1 MRLFLKKFL
10 LFLLPLLVL
19 YGMLEFQLSRM
30 PNNFTRK
37 KEYFEAQLGDIEVLI
52 AGPSYANTID
62 PQFLSYKGFNLFND
76 AEDIYYHTKLIE
88 KYLERMPKL
97 KLIILPISYYAL
109 EYRLDQSPAGWRVA
123 FYRSVWGIPPQ
134 SALSYFNPVL
144 YSYTAAYGWREV
156 LNLIERGFISS
167 DQRMLYQ
174 NGWREIGAQTIAE
187 DSEWKRMGRQLVE
200 LNESMMSAE
209 KIAGNMQL
217 LSRLIET
224 CQDHGIQVMLITTPL
239 HHFYYDHL
247 KEDKLARMQENIQRL
262 VSQYHVLYL
271 NFMKDERFGAAADFY
286 NPDHV
291 STAGAEKFSRIMDD
305 IIRNSSILAGKGG

>member
-1 MRLFLKKFL
+1 MKPFLKKLL
-10 LFLLPLLVL
+10 LFLLPWLVL
-19 YGMLEFQLSRM
+19 YGALEFQLSRI
-30 PNNFTRK
+30 PNNFNRK
-37 KEYFEAQLGDIEVLI
+37 KEYFEAQLDEIEVLI

-62 PQFLSYKGFNLFND
+62 PQYLSYKGFNLFND

-97 KLIILPISYYAL
+97 KLIILPISYYSL

-134 SALSYFNPVL
+134 SELSYFNPVL

-156 LNLIERGFISS
+156 LTLIERGFVST
-167 DQRMLYQ
+167 DQRKVFS
-174 NGWREIGAQTIAE
+174 NGWREIGPKTIAE
-187 DSEWKRMGRQLVE
+187 NAEWERMGWQLVE

-209 KIAGNMQL
+209 RITGNMRL
-217 LSRLIET
+217 LSSLIET
-224 CQDHGIQVMLITTPL
+224 CQSQGIQVLLITTPL

-247 KEDKLARMQENIQRL
+247 KPDKLARMQENIQRL
-262 VSQYHVLYL
+262 VNQYHVPYL
-271 NFMKDERFGAAADFY
+271 NFMKDERFQAADFY

-291 STAGAEKFSRIMDD
+291 STAGAEKFSRIIAG
-305 IIRNSSILAGKGG
+305 IIQDLFSSLG

>member
-1 MRLFLKKFL
+1 MKPFLKKLL

-19 YGMLEFQLSRM
+19 YGVLEFQLSRI
-30 PNNFTRK
+30 PNNFNRK
-37 KEYFEAQLGDIEVLI
+37 KETFEAQLGDIEALI
-52 AGPSYANTID
+52 AGPSYANSIN
-62 PQFLSYKGFNLFND
+62 PQFLGYKSYNLFND

-109 EYRLDQSPAGWRVA
+109 EYRLDQSPASWRMS

-134 SALSYFNPVL
+134 STLSYFNSVL

-167 DQRMLYQ
+167 DQRRLYP
-174 NGWREIGAQTIAE
+174 NGWREIGTQTIAE
-187 DSEWKRMGRQLVE
+187 NAEWKRMGWQLVE
-200 LNESMMSAE
+200 LNESMMGAD
-209 KIAGNMQL
+209 KIEGNMQL

-224 CQDHGIQVMLITTPL
+224 CQSQGIEVILITTPL

-247 KEDKLARMQENIQRL
+247 KPDKLARMQENIQRL
-262 VSQYHVLYL
+262 VSEYHVLYL
-271 NFMKDERFGAAADFY
+271 NFMKDERFGTADFY

-291 STAGAEKFSRIMDD
+291 STAGAEKLSRIMDE
-305 IIRNSSILAGKGG
+305 IIRESSILSGMGG